1 MNVAAPFDSDTPAR
15 TATHGRALAAA
26 ARPGEVWALVGDL
39 GAGKTHF
46 VQGIVAGMG
55 ASGPATSPTFA
66 LVHEYT
72 GGRLSVFHFD
82 FYRLETAGEALAL
95 GLEEYLEGDGL
106 TVIEW
111 ADKFP
116 ALLPPGTRWFRF
128 EIGVG
133 DRRRIVETSSF

>member
-1 MNVAAPFDSDTPAR
+1 MTVATPFDSATPAQT
-15 TATHGRALAAA
+15 TAHGRALAAD

-46 VQGIVAGMG
+46 VQGIVAGVG

-66 LVHEYT
+66 LIHEYT
-72 GGRLSVFHFD
+72 GGRLPVFHFD

-95 GLEEYLEGDGL
+95 GLEEYLDGDGL

-116 ALLPPGTRWFRF
+116 GLLPPGTRWFRL
-128 EIGVG
+128 EILEG
-133 DRRRIVETSSF
+133 DRRRIVESSSF